1 MGEESETSET
11 GEKVENGASS
21 SSSAARR
28 RGCEACGVW
37 LREVEFSL
45 VRSGKGEVSEDEGGE
60 EKGESKGESKGG
72 SKGESS
78 DSVSLVVAC
87 GGDDS
92 EKGGR
97 IQLCV
102 AARTVAEGGS
112 QSPSHY
118 EWASTDACN
127 SWAERVEWGGGAEG
141 VLYSQD
147 APMEDVS
154 MDPAEAFHWGGQGCM
169 FRRQLV
175 DSATSAAGLADD
187 KEAAAAAA
195 MRLAETCVGEAA
207 KAIELLKGCR
217 DDTGRPAEDAVSVLR
232 YEHKR
237 IASAA
242 LADIAVGRWEH
253 ARDARQRAH
262 QAASKVVAQVSRG
275 RRGQG
280 PNGKAVVEGMA
291 SPLYGFGPGSNLA
304 AMKHATKTTW
314 R

>member
-1 MGEESETSET
+1 M
-11 GEKVENGASS
+11 
-21 SSSAARR
+21 AR
-28 RGCEACGVW
+28 
-37 LREVEFSL
+37 
-45 VRSGKGEVSEDEGGE
+45 
-60 EKGESKGESKGG
+60 
-72 SKGESS
+72 
-78 DSVSLVVAC
+78 

-92 EKGGR
+92 EKGEQ

-102 AARTVAEGGS
+102 AARTVTEGGS

-118 EWASTDACN
+118 EWAWTAACN
-127 SWAERVEWGGGAEG
+127 SWAERGEGGVETGGVGPRS
-141 VLYSQD
+141 SQD
-147 APMEDVS
+147 ALVL

-175 DSATSAAGLADD
+175 DSANSAAGLADA

-195 MRLAETCVGEAA
+195 MQLAETCVGEAA
-207 KAIELLKGCR
+207 KAIELLKDCR
-217 DDTGRPAEDAVSVLR
+217 DVTGSPEEDVVSVLH

-280 PNGKAVVEGMA
+280 PSGKAVVEGMT